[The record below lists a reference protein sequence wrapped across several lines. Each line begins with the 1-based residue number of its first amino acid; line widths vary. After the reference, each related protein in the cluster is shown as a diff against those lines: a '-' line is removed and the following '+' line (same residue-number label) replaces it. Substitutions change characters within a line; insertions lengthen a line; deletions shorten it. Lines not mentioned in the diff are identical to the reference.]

1 MPFFQDKDLP
11 PDRTGEG
18 EQRKFEAD
26 AAGPGRVEIVGKPAQ
41 FGSRRRLS
49 SPIEL
54 LIINDLRT
62 TLEAPGSF
70 R

>member
-1 MPFFQDKDLP
+1 MSAIGKS
-11 PDRTGEG
+11 RHI
-18 EQRKFEAD
+18 AD
-26 AAGPGRVEIVGKPAQ
+26 IGFSAGFDPGRVEIVGKPAQ